1 MTSLGPVPLPVVLAV
16 VALALALL
24 LARCWPQRAP
34 GAWRP
39 VVAVLLDMFL
49 VGLLAARAVF
59 VLRHLPE
66 YSADPWAVLRIGDGG
81 FNGTAFFLAAATWAA
96 WKLRGVPE
104 TRRLVLYCAL
114 SGTCAW
120 GFASLLLQQW
130 QAQHVHAPTLVL
142 RDLQGE
148 PVTLHPGDGRPLVV
162 NLWASWCGPC
172 VREMPLLASAQQ
184 QHAQVRFVFVNQGED
199 AATVSRFLRQN
210 VPGLRG
216 VLVDEATATSQALGV
231 QVYPG
236 TLFFDGGGRLREL
249 HVGEL
254 SAAGLEHKLSRLR

>member
-24 LARCWPQRAP
+24 LARCWPQRTP

-39 VVAVLLDMFL
+39 VVAVLLDMYL
-49 VGLLAARAVF
+49 VGLLAARSVF
-59 VLRHLPE
+59 VLRHLPA
-66 YSADPWAVLRIGDGG
+66 YSADPWSVLRIGDGG
-81 FNGTAFFLAAATWAA
+81 FDGPAFFLAAAAWAA
-96 WKLRGVPE
+96 WKLRRSPE

-130 QAQHVHAPTLVL
+130 QAQHVHAPALVL
-142 RDLQGE
+142 RDLQGG
-148 PVTLHPGDGRPLVV
+148 PVTLRPSDGRPLVL

-172 VREMPLLASAQQ
+172 VREMPLLAKAQQ
-184 QHAQVRFVFVNQGED
+184 EHGQIRFLFVNQGED
-199 AATVSRFLRQN
+199 DATVGGFVRQH

-216 VLVDEATATSQALGV
+216 VLVDEAAATSQALGV

-236 TLFFDGGGRLREL
+236 TLFFDGDGRLHEL

-254 SAAGLEHKLSRLR
+254 SSAGLEHKLRRLR